1 MSGSMWLMVAAPY
14 ARPASPGRR
23 AGCPAAPFCKVAAL
37 PGGVARLAEQNLLQ
51 AERRLDDGAS
61 HEAAIVRP
69 RLWMRH
75 MSSMLTLRVMHR
87 LAEGLVALRRFTGEV
102 AALPGGV
109 ARLAKQQLC
118 RHCNVSQ
125 SHGIDV
131 DCRSYSLIGQLPI
144 YPKEED
150 GNEAGIE
157 EKMSVPRIQ
166 PPNMGA

>member
-1 MSGSMWLMVAAPY
+1 MYILKATLIHPIPRPRPQTGDPVSGSMWLMVAAPY

-75 MSSMLTLRVMHR
+75 MSSMLALRVMHR

-102 AALPGGV
+102 APC
-109 ARLAKQQLC
+109 Q
-118 RHCNVSQ
+118 
-125 SHGIDV
+125 
-131 DCRSYSLIGQLPI
+131 
-144 YPKEED
+144 
-150 GNEAGIE
+150 EA
-157 EKMSVPRIQ
+157 
-166 PPNMGA
+166 